1 MAYTILLT
9 DIDNTLLDF
18 IAGSHAAL
26 RETLEAHGI
35 SFTQERLHQY
45 LTINAS
51 LWEAYERGDI
61 PKEAIYLTRFRR
73 LFEALGVE
81 ADPASVNRRYMEGL
95 RSNIF
100 FMPHCMEFLDAV
112 RGKVKLYAVTNGDTL
127 TQEVRL
133 KNSGIGAYFDGVFIS
148 EQMGCKKPEKAFF
161 DQVFAAIGPVDQKS
175 CLLLGD
181 SLTSDMQGGR
191 NAGVDTCLLGH
202 VESDPRC
209 DYVVGDLLEVL
220 PLLG

>member
-35 SFTQERLHQY
+35 PFTQERLHQY

-73 LFEALGVE
+73 LFEALGRT
-81 ADPASVNRRYMEGL
+81 RRPSTAG
-95 RSNIF
+95 IW
-100 FMPHCMEFLDAV
+100 
-112 RGKVKLYAVTNGDTL
+112 RGCGAISSSCPTAW
-127 TQEVRL
+127 
-133 KNSGIGAYFDGVFIS
+133 NSSTPSGA
-148 EQMGCKKPEKAFF
+148 K
-161 DQVFAAIGPVDQKS
+161 
-175 CLLLGD
+175 
-181 SLTSDMQGGR
+181 
-191 NAGVDTCLLGH
+191 
-202 VESDPRC
+202 
-209 DYVVGDLLEVL
+209 
-220 PLLG
+220 

>member
-35 SFTQERLHQY
+35 PFTQERLHQY

-95 RSNIF
+95 RRNIF
-100 FMPHCMEFLDAV
+100 FMPHCMEFLNAV

-127 TQEVRL
+127 TQEVRHRRL
-133 KNSGIGAYFDGVFIS
+133 F
-148 EQMGCKKPEKAFF
+148 
-161 DQVFAAIGPVDQKS
+161 
-175 CLLLGD
+175 
-181 SLTSDMQGGR
+181 
-191 NAGVDTCLLGH
+191 
-202 VESDPRC
+202 
-209 DYVVGDLLEVL
+209 
-220 PLLG
+220 